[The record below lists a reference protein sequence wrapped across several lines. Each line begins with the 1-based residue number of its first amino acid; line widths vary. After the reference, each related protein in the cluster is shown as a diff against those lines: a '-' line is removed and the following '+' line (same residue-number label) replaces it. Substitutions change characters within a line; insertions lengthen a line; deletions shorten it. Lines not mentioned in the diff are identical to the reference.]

1 VCRLPI
7 GAQVTNLPY
16 RAGSKSMRH
25 WSRAP
30 TPHFERWTQQY
41 RDLQSTQA
49 PRSLVIVRGMKVAA
63 LWLAAV
69 SLSAQSFEVASV
81 KPNHNGAP
89 PRTYPRLHNGG
100 FTADNASLKTLLVIA
115 YGLIEQRIF
124 GPEWLDTEK
133 YDITAK
139 APAGTADDQVMP
151 LLQGLLKDRFQLQS
165 HMETRE
171 MAAYDMVVAK
181 SGAKLTPFDPAH
193 PSGKAPGQP
202 RFAGGSML
210 VGVGTGA
217 QIADALARA
226 AGRPVIDRTGL
237 EGRFA
242 WSVSYTPFSSDANA
256 AANGPPDILAAVQDQ
271 LGLRLEPKKE
281 SLQVLVIDHAERV
294 PSEN

>member
-1 VCRLPI
+1 
-7 GAQVTNLPY
+7 
-16 RAGSKSMRH
+16 
-25 WSRAP
+25 
-30 TPHFERWTQQY
+30 
-41 RDLQSTQA
+41 
-49 PRSLVIVRGMKVAA
+49 MKVAA
-63 LWLAAV
+63 LCLAAV
-69 SLSAQSFEVASV
+69 TLSAQSFDVASV
-81 KPNHNGAP
+81 KPNRNGAP
-89 PRTYPRLHNGG
+89 PRTYPRLHNGS

-139 APAGTADDQVMP
+139 APAGIADDQVMP
-151 LLQGLLKDRFQLQS
+151 LLQALLKDRFQLHS
-165 HMETRE
+165 HFEARE
-171 MAAYDMVVAK
+171 MAAYDMLVAK
-181 SGAKLTPFDPAH
+181 GGAKLMPFDPAH
-193 PSGKAPGQP
+193 PPAQP

-226 AGRPVIDRTGL
+226 AGRPVVDKTGL

-256 AANGPPDILAAVQDQ
+256 AATGPPDILAAVQEQ
-271 LGLRLEPKKE
+271 LGLRLEPRKE
-281 SLQVLVIDHAERV
+281 SLQVLVIDHVERV

>member
-1 VCRLPI
+1 
-7 GAQVTNLPY
+7 
-16 RAGSKSMRH
+16 
-25 WSRAP
+25 
-30 TPHFERWTQQY
+30 
-41 RDLQSTQA
+41 
-49 PRSLVIVRGMKVAA
+49 MKLLGLCLAA
-63 LWLAAV
+63 LI
-69 SLSAQSFEVASV
+69 LSGQSFEVASV
-81 KPNHNGAP
+81 KPNHKGPP
-89 PRTYPRLHNGG
+89 PRTYPRLHNGS
-100 FTADNASLKTLLVIA
+100 FSAENASLKTLLVIA

-124 GPEWLDTEK
+124 GPEWLDVEK

-139 APAGTADDQVMP
+139 APEGITDDQVMP
-151 LLQGLLKDRFQLQS
+151 LLQALLKDRFQLQS

-171 MAAYDMVVAK
+171 MAAYDMVVGK
-181 SGAKLTPFDPAH
+181 SGAKLMPFDPSH
-193 PSGKAPGQP
+193 PSGQP

-226 AGRPVIDRTGL
+226 AGRPVIDKTGL

-256 AANGPPDILAAVQDQ
+256 AATGPPDILAAVQEQ

-281 SLQVLVIDHAERV
+281 SLQVLVVDHVERA